1 MVVEHI
7 AGDEVGHRAKL
18 RSHTPLKP
26 LERHVPAPIL
36 PYKFTNVFRFAL
48 FHQGRAANFDKG
60 VLTREF

>member
-1 MVVEHI
+1 
-7 AGDEVGHRAKL
+7 
-18 RSHTPLKP
+18 LKP